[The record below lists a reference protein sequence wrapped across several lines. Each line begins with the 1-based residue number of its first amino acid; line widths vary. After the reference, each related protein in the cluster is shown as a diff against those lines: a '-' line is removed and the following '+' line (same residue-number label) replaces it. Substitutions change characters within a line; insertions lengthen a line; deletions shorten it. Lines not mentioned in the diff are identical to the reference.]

1 MKNCFSVYYNN
12 TEILLAKKD
21 VNFVDGY
28 GVIRP
33 VYSFDM
39 EEDKIFMPLIGIV
52 DQNYQVIANLYSQED
67 MPKIDL
73 FLKGNFIYKLNVDGE
88 VAVFQG
94 LLENGEF
101 KIYHDLE
108 AMDYKVIND
117 KIIKLTAL
125 VDGFQMY
132 ALYNVL
138 DMQVSDYYNYISDFK
153 YNDTYQK
160 EIAEAAYLV
169 IDEEGNVLDIIKVI
183 IDLEGNKLTSF
194 KDGKF
199 NLEANSLEEMQ
210 ELIKAKL
217 GVLTR

>member
-88 VAVFQG
+88 AAVFQG
-94 LLENGEF
+94 LLGNGEF

-153 YNDTYQK
+153 YSNIYQK